1 MQAAID
7 SLSPSDKERLQT
19 YIAESQMRDSM
30 SVYNKVVN
38 RCFMDCVNSFRHKS
52 LDGKE
57 DECVNNCTRKFL
69 AFTQRAAVR
78 FAEAQH
84 EFASSQ

>member
-1 MQAAID
+1 MRGGAGARRGSAL
-7 SLSPSDKERLQT
+7 SLSPLPARP
-19 YIAESQMRDSM
+19 APARR

-57 DECVNNCTRKFL
+57 DECVSNCTRKFL

-84 EFASSQ
+84 EFGSGQ